1 MFNSP
6 IAIFFLSFIP
16 GLGHFAVNRKF
27 RGFIYSSLCFGILGL
42 SFLIAVAENDHVIF
56 YFGAFACFLIWIVNM
71 LDIVLYLFKHPT
83 GPEAYQYGGYPPP
96 PQSMP
101 SQGTFGQGHMG
112 TPGSDAAQVYRGERM
127 YERQLA
133 NERFM
138 LLLLSFIP
146 GLGHL
151 QLGLKQRGLTLLVGF
166 FGVLTM
172 FFFLAVYTN
181 QNGFLVF
188 LGGLPI
194 IWLYGMVDASSLIAK
209 KQRGEQLQ
217 DITILEEWDRER
229 QSGRRSRLVATL
241 LSIFP
246 GAGHMYLGLQHRGL
260 QLMVGFLF
268 SIYILDTLRLTMF
281 LFIVPLIWCYSFFDG
296 LQQSARF
303 EASGGQVP
311 DEPVISWLG
320 SRKRWLG
327 GVLIGLGIYYV
338 FDQLILQLVPYEM
351 RHQYN
356 LYLFRDYMQSGL
368 VAVLL
373 IAGGIVLFR
382 SGIKQKAKNEE
393 NSPGRSDR

>member
-27 RGFIYSSLCFGILGL
+27 RGFVYSFLCFGILGL
-42 SFLIAVAENDHVIF
+42 SFLIAVSDGDEFVF
-56 YFGAFACFLIWIVNM
+56 FAGVFASFMLWIVNM
-71 LDIVLYLFKHPT
+71 LDIVIYLFKHPT
-83 GPEAYQYGGYPPP
+83 GPEAYQYGNYPPP
-96 PQSMP
+96 PSAVSP
-101 SQGTFGQGHMG
+101 QGHAGMHSAD
-112 TPGSDAAQVYRGERM
+112 PAHAYRGDRL

-151 QLGLKQRGLTLLVGF
+151 QMGLKQRGLTLLVGF
-166 FGVLTM
+166 FGMLTM

-181 QNGFLVF
+181 QDGFLVF
-188 LGGLPI
+188 LGALPI

-260 QLMVGFLF
+260 QLMAGFLF

-296 LQQSARF
+296 LQQSSRY
-303 EASGGQVP
+303 EASGGAVA
-311 DEPVISWLG
+311 DEPIIAWLG

-327 GVLIGLGIYYV
+327 AGLIILGVYFV
-338 FDQLILQLVPYEM
+338 FDQLIMQFLPHEIRQTY
-351 RHQYN
+351 H
-356 LYLFRDYMQSGL
+356 LYIVRDYLQSGL

-373 IAGGIVLFR
+373 IVGGIVLFR
-382 SGIKQKAKNEE
+382 SGITQKNTREEGAKR
-393 NSPGRSDR
+393 GRFGR